1 MKEIGQIIRKKR
13 LEKNFG
19 VAELGEL
26 AEVTHQ
32 YISNIENNKL
42 KTPPANETLM
52 KIADVL
58 SMSEEE
64 KSHLLEL
71 AALERTPDLI
81 KEKLEKLRQKVES
94 NVEALPASLFTKIP
108 VFSHVLAGTDGACI
122 YPEPEYYVDFPYVRN
137 GSEVGA
143 FIVKGDSMEPRIFEG
158 DLVAVKLG
166 VVIENGQ
173 PGVFFYNGDTIVKI
187 YRPLPDGRIIL
198 ESLNYTKYSPIQ
210 IQEYDDF
217 KIIGKVFKVIG
228 NW

>member
-1 MKEIGQIIRKKR
+1 MKEIGQIIRNKR
-13 LEKNFG
+13 LEKNFS
-19 VAELGEL
+19 VSEFAELI
-26 AEVTHQ
+26 EVSHP

-42 KTPPANETLM
+42 KTPPANETLV
-52 KIADVL
+52 KIADAL
-58 SMSEEE
+58 NMSKEE
-64 KSHLLEL
+64 KIELLRM
-71 AALERTPDLI
+71 AALERTPDMI
-81 KEKLEKLRQKVES
+81 KQELDELRQKVES
-94 NVEALPASLFTKIP
+94 NVDPVPSTAFTKIP
-108 VFSHVLAGTDGACI
+108 VFSHVLAGTDGCCI
-122 YPEPEYYVDFPYVRN
+122 YPEPEYYIDFPYVRN

-166 VVIENGQ
+166 VIIENGQ